1 VRWSVALLAIPLL
14 TGCATLV
21 NGGRDQTVPVR
32 SEPPGAAVHVDCGK
46 ARPDAGVT
54 PVDVVLDR
62 SADPCS
68 ITIVKAGYED
78 WQVDF
83 RRQTSR
89 AVGVNHVVGV
99 ATGIFLSAVG
109 LWFGDQELMEIGF
122 DGGRALGFE
131 TATALD
137 RKSGAAFK
145 QVPGKVFV
153 RLHPL

>member
-1 VRWSVALLAIPLL
+1 MRWPVALLAIPLL
-14 TGCATLV
+14 AGCATLV
-21 NGGRDQTVPVR
+21 NGGRDQIVPVR

-46 ARPDAGVT
+46 AHTNAGVT

-62 SADPCS
+62 SADACS
-68 ITIVKAGYED
+68 ITIVKTGYED

-83 RRQTSR
+83 RRQTSH

-99 ATGIFLSAVG
+99 ATGIFLGAVG
-109 LWFGDQELMEIGF
+109 LWFGDQELMEIGY
-122 DGGRALGFE
+122 DGGQALGFE
-131 TATALD
+131 AATAVDL
-137 RKSGAAFK
+137 KSGAAFK